1 MADLL
6 PVGGNAPDERTLG
19 PGQEVPIATVHPNP
33 RQPRTRF
40 NEASLNELIVSVR
53 ANGILQPLLVR
64 PRTAG
69 GYEIVAGE
77 RRFRAALRVG
87 LKHVPV
93 VLRSLSDEDTLA
105 LGLIENLIREDLGP
119 LEAARAFHRLMEDF
133 SWTQEEMGKR
143 VGKSRSAV
151 ANALRLLRLPPPI
164 QEALEQSELSEGHAR
179 ALIGEDKQSQE
190 PIFRERQLRVF
201 RQIREKGLTVRD
213 VERMMRE
220 EKSGVGKANGT
231 IAPMIGGVPPRPSRS
246 AAIADEIELAAVEQR
261 FRDALGTKIRING
274 SADKGKVEIDY
285 FSADELEGLLLR
297 LENVSPNGIPTS
309 GAGRK

>member
-1 MADLL
+1 M

-19 PGQEVPIATVHPNP
+19 PGQEVPIATIHPNP

-40 NEASLNELIVSVR
+40 NEASLNELIESVR
-53 ANGILQPLLVR
+53 VNGILQPLLVR

-87 LKHVPV
+87 LKHIPV

-133 SWTQEEMGKR
+133 AWTQEEMGKR

-151 ANALRLLRLPPPI
+151 ANALRLLRLPPTI

-201 RQIREKGLTVRD
+201 RQIREKALTVRD

-220 EKSGVGKANGT
+220 EKSALSKANGT
-231 IAPMIGGVPPRPSRS
+231 IAPTRDGVAPRPARS
-246 AAIADEIELAAVEQR
+246 AVIADEIELAAVEDR
-261 FRDALGTKIRING
+261 FRSALGTRVRVNG
-274 SADKGKVEIDY
+274 SAERGRVEIDY
-285 FSADELEGLLLR
+285 FSGEELEGLLLR
-297 LENVSPNGIPTS
+297 LENAPANNMPIN